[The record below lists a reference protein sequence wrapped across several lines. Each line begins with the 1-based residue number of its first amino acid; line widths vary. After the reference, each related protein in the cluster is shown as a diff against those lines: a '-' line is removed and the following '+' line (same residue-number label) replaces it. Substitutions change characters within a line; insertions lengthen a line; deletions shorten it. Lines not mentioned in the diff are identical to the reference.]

1 MAAERTK
8 RHDARPGLQV
18 LDRAIAVLSL
28 FSDERPA
35 WTMSEIARACDLPM
49 PTVHRILSTLR
60 THGMLSRE
68 ESTKRYHL
76 GLAAMELGERA
87 RTVTGLRVL
96 ALPVLGRLAEDTGET
111 ALLTVLNAAC
121 DRSVCLERVESSQP
135 LRLSV
140 EPGRQLP
147 LHAGA
152 SQKILLAFMSE
163 DDIER
168 VISQGLE
175 KLCNATITKP
185 DTLRE
190 ELASIRRTG
199 RAMSYEET
207 NPGVWGLAVP
217 VLDGSDNVVAGLGL
231 AGPSARAG
239 KTRIAAHLERLKEAA
254 AENRRPAAARDG
266 PGAPLDTMVP

>member
-1 MAAERTK
+1 MTAQKTGERET
-8 RHDARPGLQV
+8 RGGLQV

-28 FSDERPA
+28 FSAERPT

-60 THGMLSRE
+60 KHGILSRD

-96 ALPVLGRLAEDTGET
+96 ALPVLGRLAEQTGET
-111 ALLTVLNAAC
+111 ALLTVLNEAR

-152 SQKILLAFMSE
+152 SQKILLAYMSE
-163 DDIER
+163 EDIER

-175 KLCNATITKP
+175 KLWNATITKP
-185 DTLRE
+185 NLLRE
-190 ELASIRRTG
+190 ELASIRRSG

-207 NPGVWGLAVP
+207 NSGVWGVAVP
-217 VLDGSDNVVAGLGL
+217 VFDASGNVAAGLGL

-239 KTRIAAHLERLKEAA
+239 TTRVAAHVKRLEKAA
-254 AENRRPAAARDG
+254 AEIGDLLRP
-266 PGAPLDTMVP
+266 DTA